1 MTRSLELELIRQ
13 FLKTN
18 FQRRK
23 LKLYSGE
30 IQLDF
35 QQYQDIYE
43 ASIFDLVQRSID
55 LRLFPEKFKHD
66 IVWKEQTQEKP
77 IEIPY
82 ILREFRLIILED
94 YPGFLLKLLQP
105 YGSHLR

>member
-1 MTRSLELELIRQ
+1 MTRSLELELMRQ

-30 IQLDF
+30 IQLDL

-82 ILREFRLIILED
+82 ILREFRLIIL
-94 YPGFLLKLLQP
+94 
-105 YGSHLR
+105 